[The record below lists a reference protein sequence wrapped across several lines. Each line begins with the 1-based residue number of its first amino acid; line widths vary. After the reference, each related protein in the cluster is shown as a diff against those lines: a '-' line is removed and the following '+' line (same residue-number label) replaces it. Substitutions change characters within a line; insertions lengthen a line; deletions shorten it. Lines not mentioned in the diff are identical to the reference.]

1 MVARLRVTGIR
12 GFLQDERRTLDVG
25 DELSVGRSRDADL
38 SVRRAPRFLARRDRD
53 DLLSSERMRS
63 ISRIHLRI
71 HYHALD
77 RVEIVDC
84 SRNGTYLD
92 RKRID
97 DAVELTD
104 LPLEPHEL
112 TVGSSEKL
120 RLELVGPGDD

>member
-12 GFLQDERRTLDVG
+12 GFLQDERRTLEVG
-25 DELSVGRSRDADL
+25 DELTIGRSRDADL

-53 DLLSSERMRS
+53 DLLRTERMRS
-63 ISRIHLRI
+63 ISRIHVQI
-71 HYHALD
+71 HYHAPD

-97 DAVELTD
+97 DAVDVTD
-104 LPLEPHEL
+104 LPLETHEL
-112 TVGSSEKL
+112 ILGSGERL
-120 RLELVGPGDD
+120 RLELVAPGDD